1 MVAHDA
7 YFTLTRF
14 RYPIAS
20 DTSYTYVQ
28 KLAQHVWCKAMAGKL
43 PEGVTI
49 NVACPGSVPDTSLP
63 AWATF
68 KQLSGFLW
76 PVLQFMTGAR
86 SSDEGVQPLAHLCG
100 AAAMTGVSGTF
111 LDWGHNTKQ
120 LQKNEPAPLEQYPTQ
135 RKAAPTTSD
144 DAAVERLFAET
155 SAVIDELRAH
165 HGLESAPAI
174 EESARAT
181 EPAAAA

>member
-20 DTSYTYVQ
+20 DTCYTYVQ

-174 EESARAT
+174 EESARAM